1 MITTGLNWRNFC
13 MNKDLIEKINSKS
26 VTEHIEQLVESAC
39 ASDNN
44 IFGYGIWTHHIK
56 DVVRIGKELAKI
68 VNADSEIVEIAALLH
83 DYSGI
88 RDHSLHKE
96 HHIHSANDAEK
107 ILKELNYP
115 EDKISAVKHC
125 IETHRGSVKAN
136 RLTPEAECLANA
148 DAIAHI
154 ENVSSLFYLAYF
166 KHGMQID
173 KGKDWIYKK
182 LQRSWKK
189 INSEFHYL
197 IEKKYKS
204 ALEIL
209 DNNDGTNQ

>member
-1 MITTGLNWRNFC
+1 MG
-13 MNKDLIEKINSKS
+13 EKFNSES
-26 VTEHIEQLVESAC
+26 IIEHIEQLVEKAC
-39 ASDNN
+39 ASGNN

-56 DVVRIGKELAKI
+56 DVARIGNELAKI
-68 VNADSEIVEIAALLH
+68 INADSEIVEIAALLH

-88 RDHSLHKE
+88 RDYSLHKE

-115 EDKISAVKHC
+115 ENKIAAVKYC
-125 IETHRGSVKAN
+125 IETHRGSVNAN
-136 RLTPEAECLANA
+136 RSTPEAKCLANA
-148 DAIAHI
+148 DAMAHI

-173 KGKDWIYKK
+173 EGKDWIYKK
-182 LQRSWKK
+182 LKRSWKK
-189 INSEFHYL
+189 ISPEFSHL
-197 IEKKYKS
+197 VEKKYKS

-209 DNNDGTNQ
+209 N